1 MNWLRQKRCDIFRQR
16 INEPDLALCSRCWLP
31 GKELRERVE
40 RDNWFLINDGQ
51 SQNYSSP

>member
-1 MNWLRQKRCDIFRQR
+1 MNRLERCDIFRQR

-40 RDNWFLINDGQ
+40 RGTWFLINDGQ
-51 SQNYSSP
+51 SQNYS